1 MSAVRSSRHRP
12 AQVLA
17 EPMYLTPDQLAAR
30 IGLTDAKRTE
40 LKLWSIGAVDCT
52 KAQRIERRKKKK
64 AGKRKAKRATL
75 RALRP
80 APVAETKPWLALGMS
95 RSSWFARG
103 KPTPPDAGLNMA
115 PVS

>member
-1 MSAVRSSRHRP
+1 MSAVRSSRHHRP

-17 EPMYLTPDQLAAR
+17 EPIYLTPDQLAAR

-64 AGKRKAKRATL
+64 AGKRKANVQPF
-75 RALRP
+75 AL
-80 APVAETKPWLALGMS
+80 
-95 RSSWFARG
+95 FARRRSRR
-103 KPTPPDAGLNMA
+103 PSRGLPSA
-115 PVS
+115 